1 MSDDVCVKSMEQ
13 FTILTFSDA
22 CREIANNPYS
32 PMGGQVLYNHSRK
45 SELPVQ
51 YYVVFAK
58 GEFRIYRRANFSHD
72 NIRRL
77 TVEEATALDPE
88 LFTTDTRWMYAP
100 EYGLPI
106 TLYEDLVI
114 EGVINP

>member
-1 MSDDVCVKSMEQ
+1 MSNDVASFEHPSR
-13 FTILTFSDA
+13 LTFSDA
-22 CREIANNPYS
+22 CKEVANNPYS
-32 PMGGQVLYNHSRK
+32 PIGGQVLYNHSRK
-45 SELPVQ
+45 YELPVQ

-58 GEFRIYRRANFSHD
+58 GELRIYRRANFSND

-77 TVEEATALDPE
+77 TVAEATALDPE

-106 TLYEDLVI
+106 TLYEDLIV